1 MLKTRRVIK
10 VADNEDEGENIA
22 YEITKKV
29 EGIDGTEGSQSR
41 VYIKAPNKEDAKELF
56 NEVWDKE

>member
-1 MLKTRRVIK
+1 MM
-10 VADNEDEGENIA
+10 ADNEDEENVA

-29 EGIDGTEGSQSR
+29 EGIDGTEGSRSR
-41 VYIKAPNKEDAKELF
+41 VYIRAPNKEDAKELF